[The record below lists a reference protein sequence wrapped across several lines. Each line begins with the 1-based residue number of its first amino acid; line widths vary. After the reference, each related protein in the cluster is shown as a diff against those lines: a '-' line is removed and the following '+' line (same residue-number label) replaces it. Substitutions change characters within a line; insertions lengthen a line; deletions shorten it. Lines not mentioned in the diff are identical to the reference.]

1 MKALAKRVFNIEQE
15 MAQRAKKKSDAD
27 QGKVRMRFWQYVG
40 FKVGISYPTN
50 FIRYEEGTKYI
61 YEHSG
66 EEEIDVEFSTS
77 ERVDFEAQME
87 AEGLLGLDTKGIKE
101 RMESEMPMG
110 MSFATGSGVLGSAN
124 PRRTQ

>member
-50 FIRYEEGTKYI
+50 FIRYEEGIKYI

-77 ERVDFEAQME
+77 ERVFE
-87 AEGLLGLDTKGIKE
+87 KI
-101 RMESEMPMG
+101 
-110 MSFATGSGVLGSAN
+110 
-124 PRRTQ
+124 